1 MARELVPEGY
11 DGLLHH
17 SDNIRLLGA
26 RLRWH
31 SFTR

>member
-1 MARELVPEGY
+1 MNFYLAAA
-11 DGLLHH
+11 DDLLRH

-26 RLRWH
+26 RLGWY